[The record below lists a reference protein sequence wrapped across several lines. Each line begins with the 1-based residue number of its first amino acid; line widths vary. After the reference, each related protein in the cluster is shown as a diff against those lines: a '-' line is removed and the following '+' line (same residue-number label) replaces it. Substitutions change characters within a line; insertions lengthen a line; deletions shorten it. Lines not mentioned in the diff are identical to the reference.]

1 RNNESLRGVNHIS
14 NDYKGVNDRDIFI
27 RNNSTLRG
35 VNNLSNDYKG
45 VNDRDI
51 FCRNNS
57 TLRSVNHISNNNTVN
72 LPFIGIYTY
81 KLHNTAV
88 LGINIYKNMIVT
100 CSDDHTIA
108 ITYSKGNS
116 NEDYCSNKG
125 ISNRDI
131 NNSNINNKDI
141 NTKDINKDITDNINT
156 KDTNNTID
164 SKDISNINVL
174 DETDK
179 IISYNLKYI
188 AHSGRVLCVYTV
200 DKYILSVGSDRYVR
214 VWRIE
219 DLSFVKQIKWYSDSV
234 CRMYGYKESECGEE
248 VIKVILFGTGIE
260 NIDINIIDE
269 DI

>member
-1 RNNESLRGVNHIS
+1 
-14 NDYKGVNDRDIFI
+14 
-27 RNNSTLRG
+27 
-35 VNNLSNDYKG
+35 
-45 VNDRDI
+45 
-51 FCRNNS
+51 
-57 TLRSVNHISNNNTVN
+57 
-72 LPFIGIYTY
+72 
-81 KLHNTAV
+81 
-88 LGINIYKNMIVT
+88 
-100 CSDDHTIA
+100 
-108 ITYSKGNS
+108 
-116 NEDYCSNKG
+116 
-125 ISNRDI
+125 
-131 NNSNINNKDI
+131 
-141 NTKDINKDITDNINT
+141 T

-234 CRMYGYKESECGEE
+234 CRMYGYKESYGGEE

-260 NIDINIIDE
+260 NIDINIRDE